1 MKKILGLDL
10 GTNSIGWSVIKND
23 FENKTGE
30 ILGLG
35 SRIIPM
41 SQDILGKFDSGQS
54 ISQTAERTG
63 YRGVRRLYQR
73 DNLRRERLH
82 RVLNILDFLPGY
94 YKSQIDFEKKLG
106 QFYESKEP
114 KINYTKNRE
123 GKYEFAFM
131 DSFFEMVKEFEQRGQ
146 IIKIPFDW
154 TLYYLR
160 KKALKEKIS
169 KEELAWIIL
178 NFNQKRGYYQLRGE
192 EEEISEEKIK
202 SFEILIG
209 DKAVENGDTLK
220 STGEK
225 LYDLFFTNGWKYDKP
240 IAKIENWIG
249 KTKEFIVTT
258 STTNAGEIKRTFKAI
273 DSEKDWIAIKEKS
286 QQEIDIYN
294 NKNNTIGVANYIYE
308 TLIQNPTQKNRG
320 KLIKTIERKYYK
332 QEFEKII
339 ETQIKLQP
347 ELFTKELYQ
356 KCIYE
361 LYSRNEAHINN
372 IKEKGFKYLLVED
385 IIFYQRPLKSKKSTI
400 SSCQFEFRTY
410 NKINEDTGKLEK
422 VKESIKAVSKSHPLY
437 QEFRLWQF
445 ISNLKIY
452 KKEDKS
458 KGKLEHDVNVTPQ
471 FLSDENTIVELF
483 EFINEKKEIE
493 QKHIIDFFVKH
504 KTISKQ
510 EAEEYRWNYVEDK
523 KYPGNE
529 TRAQFLSRLKRVE
542 GFDQSESFDKEF
554 ETNLWHIIYSVKD
567 KKQYEKALCT
577 FAVKYNID
585 KDSFVEAFEKFSPF
599 KNEYGAFSEKA
610 LKKILPLMRMGK
622 YWNYNDFDNKTKERI
637 QKILDGE
644 YDHKIRNRV
653 RELVEKNQIQLK
665 ASNDFKALPTW
676 FASYIVYNRHSEA
689 SDITKW
695 NSPEDIN
702 RYLKDFNQHSLR
714 NPIVE
719 QVIMETLRTVRDIWI
734 EYGDLNEIHVELGR
748 EMKNPADK
756 RKQMTQRNSENESTN
771 KRIKELLNEL
781 LNDGVDVKPYSPSHQ
796 EILKIYEEGIFKN
809 PDSNYS
815 SLKQDDIEKI
825 RKKSSP
831 SSNDIKRYKLWL
843 EQGYIS
849 PYTGA
854 IIPLNQ
860 LFTTNYQIEHIIPQS
875 RYFDDSLSNK
885 VICESEV
892 NELKSNQTAYEFIK
906 NNEGRVVDLQQ
917 GKAARLFTISSYEA
931 HCNKYFSRNRV
942 KLKKLLSE
950 DIPEG
955 FIQRQMNDSRYISK
969 VVTNLLSNIVREDE
983 EQEAISRNL
992 VPVTGAIT
1000 SKLKQDWGLND
1011 KWNAIIL
1018 PRFKRL
1024 NQITGRSDFTVLN
1037 SCNIEIPN
1045 IPEDIGKV
1053 EKKRIDHRHH
1063 ALDALIIACVTKD
1076 HVNYI
1081 TSLNT
1086 ARKNYSLVSKLREVK
1101 ERQKTDRQ
1109 TGEIKTYMVATDYK
1123 KPWNNFTNDAKE
1135 ALDKIIVSFKQ
1146 NLRVINR
1153 TNNKT
1158 WQWIEKNGQPK
1169 KQLIAQ
1175 KGKNFAIRKPMH
1187 TPLAYGEKIYN
1198 FSVLEISKYIGK
1210 RKLICDENIRNKIE
1224 QIFQE
1229 KGEKIGDTQKY
1240 LKINPLKD
1248 DKGEEIKFVDFNIP
1262 EIRYRKRQ
1270 PIYKLANRGQGGIKD
1285 SKQAIAFINKVSDR
1299 LIKDALLAH
1308 LKVNDYNIDR
1318 AFSIDGIEEFNK
1330 NRKIPVYKLPIAEAS
1345 TTKFPLGNKKN
1356 TKVKFGEAESGTNLF
1371 FAIYWD
1377 EVNQKRVYETV
1388 PLNEVIAHQKYQVS
1402 LSKDERK
1409 PIPIKIEKGTFLF
1422 ALSPNDLVY
1431 VPTDEEKDNP
1441 TIVDFKNLNK
1451 EQMDRIYKMV
1461 SSTQGECHFIPNCD
1475 ALEIIKNENGTNSK
1489 SERMK
1494 DFFKGNIIYCEKS
1507 KKSIMIKDRCWKLKV
1522 DRLGKIN
1529 GVYR

>member
-146 IIKIPFDW
+146 ITKIPFDW

-308 TLIQNPTQKNRG
+308 TLIQNPTQKIRG

-734 EYGDLNEIHVELGR
+734 EYGDLNEIHIELGR

-1187 TPLAYGEKIYN
+1187 KETVSGKVRIRATKTVSLNVAIDGQFTLVVKSLNKKIKKLRRKGFDNKQLRKYFKGLNYQFNDKNINKVEVYYFIEATATRTELNDKLTAKQLEKVTDSGIKKILERHLQNYLNETDVPQFELAFDKEGIDQLNKTIVQLN
-1198 FSVLEISKYIGK
+1198 VGK
-1210 RKLICDENIRNKIE
+1210 
-1224 QIFQE
+1224 
-1229 KGEKIGDTQKY
+1229 
-1240 LKINPLKD
+1240 PH
-1248 DKGEEIKFVDFNIP
+1248 
-1262 EIRYRKRQ
+1262 Q
-1270 PIYKLANRGQGGIKD
+1270 PIYNVRLFEAG
-1285 SKQAIAFINKVSDR
+1285 NK
-1299 LIKDALLAH
+1299 
-1308 LKVNDYNIDR
+1308 
-1318 AFSIDGIEEFNK
+1318 FSIS
-1330 NRKIPVYKLPIAEAS
+1330 EAKENAKS
-1345 TTKFPLGNKKN
+1345 KKF
-1356 TKVKFGEAESGTNLF
+1356 VEAAKGTNLF

-1377 EVNQKRVYETV
+1377 KVNQKRVYETV
-1388 PLNEVIAHQKYQVS
+1388 PLNEVIAHQKSQVS
-1402 LSKDERK
+1402 LSKDERT
-1409 PIPIKIEKGTFLF
+1409 PIPIKNEIGAFLYT
-1422 ALSPNDLVY
+1422 LSPNDLVY
-1431 VPTDEEKDNP
+1431 VPTDEELENP
-1441 TIVDFKNLNK
+1441 YLVDFNNLK
-1451 EQMDRIYKMV
+1451 EVQAERILKIVSFTNARIYGV
-1461 SSTQGECHFIPNCD
+1461 PHNV
-1475 ALEIIKNENGTNSK
+1475 A
-1489 SERMK
+1489 
-1494 DFFKGNIIYCEKS
+1494 NIIYNKIEYTQLNKMELIREKE
-1507 KKSIMIKDRCWKLKV
+1507 ICWKLKV
-1522 DRLGKIN
+1522 NRLGKIN
-1529 GVYR
+1529 GAYR

>member
-146 IIKIPFDW
+146 ITKIPFDW

-308 TLIQNPTQKNRG
+308 TLIQNPTQKIRG

-734 EYGDLNEIHVELGR
+734 EYGDLNEIHIELGR

-1063 ALDALIIACVTKD
+1063 ALDALIIACITKD

-1086 ARKNYSLVSKLREVK
+1086 ERKNYSLVSKLREVK

-1187 TPLAYGEKIYN
+1187 KETVSGKVRIRATKTVSLNVAIDGQFTLVVKSLNKKIKKLRRKGFDNKQLRKYFKGLNYQFNDKNINKVEVYYFIEATATRTELNDKLTAKQLEKVTDSGIKKILERHLQNYLNETDVPQFELAFDKEGIDQLNKTIVQLN
-1198 FSVLEISKYIGK
+1198 VGK
-1210 RKLICDENIRNKIE
+1210 
-1224 QIFQE
+1224 
-1229 KGEKIGDTQKY
+1229 
-1240 LKINPLKD
+1240 PH
-1248 DKGEEIKFVDFNIP
+1248 
-1262 EIRYRKRQ
+1262 Q
-1270 PIYKLANRGQGGIKD
+1270 PIYNVRLFEAG
-1285 SKQAIAFINKVSDR
+1285 NK
-1299 LIKDALLAH
+1299 
-1308 LKVNDYNIDR
+1308 
-1318 AFSIDGIEEFNK
+1318 FSIS
-1330 NRKIPVYKLPIAEAS
+1330 EAKENAKS
-1345 TTKFPLGNKKN
+1345 KKF
-1356 TKVKFGEAESGTNLF
+1356 VEAAKGTNLF

-1377 EVNQKRVYETV
+1377 KVNQKRVYETV
-1388 PLNEVIAHQKYQVS
+1388 PLNEVIAHQKSQVS
-1402 LSKDERK
+1402 LSKDERT
-1409 PIPIKIEKGTFLF
+1409 PIPIKNEIGAFLYT
-1422 ALSPNDLVY
+1422 LSPNDLVY
-1431 VPTDEEKDNP
+1431 VPTDEELENP
-1441 TIVDFKNLNK
+1441 YLVDFNNLK
-1451 EQMDRIYKMV
+1451 EVQAERILKIVSFTNARIYGV
-1461 SSTQGECHFIPNCD
+1461 PHNV
-1475 ALEIIKNENGTNSK
+1475 A
-1489 SERMK
+1489 
-1494 DFFKGNIIYCEKS
+1494 NIIYNKIEYTQLNKMELIREKE
-1507 KKSIMIKDRCWKLKV
+1507 ICWKLKV
-1522 DRLGKIN
+1522 NRLGKIN
-1529 GVYR
+1529 GAYR